1 MATIKP
7 SRPGTSE
14 ARTSIR
20 GNTIIY
26 HNTTLLNALARAFE
40 LKSANQVAGPAW
52 VFENRY
58 DIAAKAPENT
68 PKEEFP
74 RMMRALLIERFKL
87 VLHHE
92 TRELPGYALV
102 KGRRRLK
109 LRENEGSEN
118 SSVVMIDGRRE
129 MRSMNMAALAQFTSL
144 MLRRPVVD
152 ATGLAGHYDF
162 ALDMSREESG
172 KDSAPS
178 IFTVIAGLGLKLDP
192 RKMSLD
198 VIVIED
204 GSKTPTENQG
214 ETSRGCNGVCIIQ
227 PGRVGMAATSVK
239 HRAGLVRGCVGDF

>member
-1 MATIKP
+1 
-7 SRPGTSE
+7 
-14 ARTSIR
+14 
-20 GNTIIY
+20 
-26 HNTTLLNALARAFE
+26 
-40 LKSANQVAGPAW
+40 
-52 VFENRY
+52 
-58 DIAAKAPENT
+58 
-68 PKEEFP
+68 
-74 RMMRALLIERFKL
+74 
-87 VLHHE
+87 
-92 TRELPGYALV
+92 
-102 KGRRRLK
+102 
-109 LRENEGSEN
+109 
-118 SSVVMIDGRRE
+118 
-129 MRSMNMAALAQFTSL
+129 MAALAQFTSL